1 MRFLVSV
8 VFVVS
13 LMFGQNI
20 EASPREDAEYIA
32 GIVFSENNRAKRLQI
47 IAGLFAAFFT
57 QKLKVN
63 SVKVVD
69 LQRFAEMIP
78 VSVIEQWDMRWRK
91 IYVDDYLKSYT
102 DAELVQIATA
112 LRRLIEESGTTQI
125 DYATIFSV
133 EGFNGLDFSLSGV
146 RINFGIRASLPK
158 LNDAPYLADIL
169 ETDGIFHFPNRIWR
183 KDFIAKIRGGD

>member
-32 GIVFSENNRAKRLQI
+32 GIVFSENNHAKRLQT
-47 IAGLFAAFFT
+47 IAGLFAGFFAE
-57 QKLKVN
+57 QLKVN

-78 VSVIEQWDMRWRK
+78 VSVIEPWDTRWRK
-91 IYVDDYLKSYT
+91 IYVDNYLKSYT

-133 EGFNGLDFSLSGV
+133 EGFDGLDFSLSGV
-146 RINFGIRASLPK
+146 IINFEIRASLPK

>member
-91 IYVDDYLKSYT
+91 IYVDDYLKYYT